1 MKKVIVLILVAA
13 ILVVGGVLVLKSK
26 KPTSQGPSPVQPSN
40 QVNRLQGEINVCEL
54 FPKEKISQFL
64 GKEITKAEVA
74 TSKIN
79 PEPSCYYY
87 IGTKTVYLELNQKDN
102 INEQINGWKALGS
115 TAKEEPQIPLKNFVV
130 YTQEEKV
137 RRIYLIIDE
146 KTFLTID
153 NWGLGL
159 SKDEELSFAS
169 KLADYLK
176 GEFGVNN

>member
-13 ILVVGGVLVLKSK
+13 ILVVGGVLVLKNK
-26 KPTSQGPSPVQPSN
+26 KPTSQGSSPVQLST
-40 QVNRLQGEINVCEL
+40 QVNKFQGEINVCEL
-54 FPKEKISQFL
+54 FTKEKVSQFL
-64 GKEITKAEVA
+64 GKQITKSEVA
-74 TSKIN
+74 TNKIN

-87 IGTKTVYLELNQKDN
+87 LGTKTVYLEINRNSD

-130 YTQEEKV
+130 YTPEGKV

-176 GEFGVNN
+176 SEFGVK

>member
-1 MKKVIVLILVAA
+1 MKKIIIPILIGLV
-13 ILVVGGVLVLKSK
+13 LVVGGVLVLKSK
-26 KPTSQGPSPVQPSN
+26 KPISQGPSPVQSST
-40 QVNRLQGEINVCEL
+40 QVNRLQGEVNVCE
-54 FPKEKISQFL
+54 FFQKEKISQFL
-64 GKEITKAEVA
+64 GKEITRSEVA

-87 IGTKTVYLELNQKDN
+87 LGTKTVYLELNRNSD

-115 TAKEEPQIPLKNFVV
+115 TAKEEAQIPLKNFVV
-130 YTQEEKV
+130 YTQEGKV

-159 SKDEELSFAS
+159 SKEEELSFAS

-176 GEFGVNN
+176 SEFGVK

>member
-1 MKKVIVLILVAA
+1 MKKIIIPILVGAV
-13 ILVVGGVLVLKSK
+13 LVIGGVIILKSK
-26 KPTSQGPSPVQPSN
+26 KPISEKPSSAQPAT
-40 QVNRLQGEINVCEL
+40 QVNKFQGEINVCEL

-87 IGTKTVYLELNQKDN
+87 LGTKTVYLELNRNSD
-102 INEQINGWKALGS
+102 INEQINGWKALDS
-115 TAKEEPQIPLKNFVV
+115 TAKEEAQIPLKNFVV
-130 YTQEEKV
+130 YTPEGKV

-169 KLADYLK
+169 KLANYLK
-176 GEFGVNN
+176 SEFGVK